1 MSFYL
6 ILEALESVVEN
17 NFFDIEVRI
26 SDIMSVLMSIS
37 LQDKYHEGT
46 SQESILALKHKN
58 AVIMGQL
65 LNCNRTDLKHDFA
78 NILLK
83 SIFEAVPV
91 DEVSFTAAE
100 SSQKYKIFGCL
111 ACLAEFGPVMAE
123 KAIIPN
129 FGAILETI
137 MKQDRMD
144 QIRNSEPQ
152 IEKLTMLT
160 QYQEILKAILQ
171 K

>member
-1 MSFYL
+1 M
-6 ILEALESVVEN
+6 
-17 NFFDIEVRI
+17 
-26 SDIMSVLMSIS
+26 
-37 LQDKYHEGT
+37 
-46 SQESILALKHKN
+46 
-58 AVIMGQL
+58 
-65 LNCNRTDLKHDFA
+65 DLKHDFA

-91 DEVSFTAAE
+91 DDVPFTVAE

-152 IEKLTMLT
+152 IEKLTMFT
-160 QYQEILKAILQ
+160 QYQEIFKAILQ
-171 K
+171 KQIEHIKINKRAENDGDAQIEKINNLIKAVDAESHGD